1 MHFTDFRSEHFSQH
15 FKTQISQVNL
25 SVNLL
30 ANNIMATPVKHDS
43 PVSVTDAATPPSE
56 HDTED
61 ELMLD
66 AVSTKAKKKVPRP
79 PNAFII
85 YRKEWHPTVVAE
97 NPGLHNNA
105 ICMYLAILI
114 SHVPY

>member
-1 MHFTDFRSEHFSQH
+1 MHFTDVRSEHFSQH
-15 FKTQISQVNL
+15 FNTQISQVNL

-30 ANNIMATPVKHDS
+30 ANNLMATPVKHDS
-43 PVSVTDAATPPSE
+43 PVSVTDSATPSAE

-61 ELMLD
+61 EVMID
-66 AVSTKAKKKVPRP
+66 ADATKAKKKVPRP

-85 YRKEWHPTVVAE
+85 YRKDWHSTVVAE

-105 ICMYLAILI
+105 ICMYFTASTSLEA
-114 SHVPY
+114 Y

>member
-1 MHFTDFRSEHFSQH
+1 MCTSLTVCSEHFSQH
-15 FKTQISQVNL
+15 FKTPIRQVNL

-30 ANNIMATPVKHDS
+30 ANNLMATPVKHDS
-43 PVSVTDAATPPSE
+43 PVSATDSATPSAEHDSEDEVMIDAA
-56 HDTED
+56 
-61 ELMLD
+61 
-66 AVSTKAKKKVPRP
+66 AAKAKKKVPRP

-105 ICMYLAILI
+105 ICMYFTESI
-114 SHVPY
+114 

>member
-1 MHFTDFRSEHFSQH
+1 LTTGSEHFSQH
-15 FKTQISQVNL
+15 FKTPIREVKL

-30 ANNIMATPVKHDS
+30 ANNLMATPVKHNS
-43 PVSVTDAATPPSE
+43 PVSVTDSATPSAE

-61 ELMLD
+61 EVMID
-66 AVSTKAKKKVPRP
+66 ADATKAKKKVPRP

-85 YRKEWHPTVVAE
+85 YRKDWHSTVVAE

-105 ICMYLAILI
+105 ICMYLQHQLQMNFTDC
-114 SHVPY
+114 V

>member
-1 MHFTDFRSEHFSQH
+1 M
-15 FKTQISQVNL
+15 

-30 ANNIMATPVKHDS
+30 ANNLMATPVKHDS
-43 PVSVTDAATPPSE
+43 PVSVTDSATPSAE
-56 HDTED
+56 HDSED
-61 ELMLD
+61 EVMVD
-66 AVSTKAKKKVPRP
+66 VAAAKAKKKVPRP

-105 ICMYLAILI
+105 ICMYYTE
-114 SHVPY
+114 STSRNFTNTV